1 MCLAKIFLLAAWC
14 AVSTATAAP
23 ADDLRGMV
31 LCGYQGWFRAEGDGS
46 ENGWKHYAMGGKFE
60 PGHSHIEIWPEM
72 AEFGEN
78 ERFKTPFK
86 HADGSAAEVF
96 SSVVPETVQRHFEWM
111 RDYGIDGV
119 FLQRF
124 ASETGNLR
132 LREPLDQVM
141 RNCRE
146 SAAKTDRRWALM
158 YDLSGLRAGQATLV
172 IEDWKRLIAEKT
184 LVLQKQDRSYLR
196 IGGKPLVALW
206 GMGFTDRATSLDEW
220 QMLLEFFRSE
230 AADGGCAIML
240 GVPYH
245 WRTLDRDCIPDPRI
259 HDLMRLADVVSPWA
273 VGRLATPEDAFARV
287 DAVLKPDLA
296 WCEKEGLGYLPVA
309 FPGFSW
315 QNLQKGRGIEAKFD
329 QIPRRGGRFLWSQAL
344 AAREAG
350 AEALYVAMFDELDE
364 ATAIFKTTQDPPV
377 GASRFLAEP
386 GLPSDHY
393 LRLAGNIGKLLRG
406 EIPADAEVP
415 GP

>member
-1 MCLAKIFLLAAWC
+1 MCLAKIVLLAAWC
-14 AVSTATAAP
+14 TVSTAAA
-23 ADDLRGMV
+23 AAGDELRGMV

-72 AEFGEN
+72 AEFGEK

-86 HADGSAAEVF
+86 HADGRAAEVF

-124 ASETGNLR
+124 ASETANRR
-132 LREPLDQVM
+132 LRDPLDQVM

-184 LVLQKQDRSYLR
+184 LVLQEQDRSYLR
-196 IGGKPLVALW
+196 IGGRPLIALW

-220 QMLLEFFRSE
+220 RMLLEFFRSE

-273 VGRLATPEDAFARV
+273 VGRLATPEDALARV

-296 WCEKEGLGYLPVA
+296 WCESEGLAYLPVA

-344 AAREAG
+344 AAKQAG
-350 AEALYVAMFDELDE
+350 AEAVYVAMFDELDE